1 LIQKFK
7 KEGVAMPYC
16 VCVLV
21 TGETLNFDK
30 KGENVEWSS
39 DMFRVLDKS
48 GTVIAIIP
56 ILNVSYF
63 F

>member
-1 LIQKFK
+1 
-7 KEGVAMPYC
+7 MPYC
-16 VCVLV
+16 VCVLA

-63 F
+63 LK